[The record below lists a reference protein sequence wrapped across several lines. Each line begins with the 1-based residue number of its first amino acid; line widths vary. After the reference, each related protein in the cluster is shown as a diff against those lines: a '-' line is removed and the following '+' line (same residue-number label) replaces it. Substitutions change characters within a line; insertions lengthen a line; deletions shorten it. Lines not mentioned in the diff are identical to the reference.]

1 MRPDWAVGGCKGSGL
16 YPVIKETV
24 KTKVISLNDEQHHVF
39 KGVAEALKGIVF
51 PPKSSSTVVA
61 QENARKSRKRIQS
74 AEGEILTSERGLA
87 RLNASKE
94 SKSMMRKKRKTKVSK
109 KQAPSN
115 KSNEIQAASNRLTT
129 VKRNQNVMKGI
140 TPAQFGS
147 LDILDWV
154 VVSYN
159 EKKHLAQINHINDQ
173 IANVSF
179 VSYKKQVNDNSVFVW
194 PENEDQ
200 LNADSKNVF
209 GLVSAPVLLR
219 RGELLFA
226 VSGNVW

>member
-1 MRPDWAVGGCKGSGL
+1 M
-16 YPVIKETV
+16 
-24 KTKVISLNDEQHHVF
+24 
-39 KGVAEALKGIVF
+39 
-51 PPKSSSTVVA
+51 VA

-87 RLNASKE
+87 RLNPSKE
-94 SKSMMRKKRKTKVSK
+94 SKSMMRKKRKTKVSE
-109 KQAPSN
+109 KQAPRN
-115 KSNEIQAASNRLTT
+115 KSNEIQAASNRTT

-140 TPAQFGS
+140 TPVQFGS
-147 LDILDWV
+147 LYILDWV

-159 EKKHLAQINHINDQ
+159 EKKYLALINHINDQ

-194 PENEDQ
+194 PGNEDQ
-200 LNADSKNVF
+200 LNVDSKSVF

-226 VSGNVW
+226 VSGNLW